1 MVIYPNNIYEVFMN
15 DNSEL
20 VKNFAS
26 LFAGRTDA
34 YGSWEGGC
42 IKEPV
47 TQGLFSKHLW
57 GQEYIGIYP
66 MMDTNTVWWGCS
78 DIDVN
83 DIDQARNIQLA
94 LKLKLI
100 ESWVEK
106 TVKGFHVWIFARK
119 PVEARVMRRALLA
132 AHAVVKAPA
141 KEINPK
147 QEEVSGYGNYVRL
160 PYPGALFE
168 PCSVR
173 YMIDSSDKPL
183 SLEAFVKEATTYA
196 VTQEDLEPLA
206 NTYVP
211 KTPGQF
217 TPKGGPIPIDVAKSL
232 LRPYS
237 LKMFMDGPLPDSDRS
252 STLVR
257 LAYRLRSDGLTADV
271 AYGIIRSA
279 DIRWGKFYLR
289 EDGDMHISKIIA
301 DVYGE

>member
-1 MVIYPNNIYEVFMN
+1 MT

-20 VKNFAS
+20 VKNFAA

-42 IKEPV
+42 VKQPV
-47 TQGLFSKHLW
+47 TQGSFTKHLW

-66 MMDTNTVWWGCS
+66 MMDDSTVWWGCS

-100 ESWVEK
+100 ESWVER
-106 TVKGFHVWIFARK
+106 TVKGFHVWVFARK
-119 PVEARVMRRALLA
+119 PVEARVMRRALLV
-132 AHAVVKAPA
+132 AHAAVKVPA

-147 QEEVSGYGNYVRL
+147 QEQVSGYGNYVRL

-173 YMIDSSDKPL
+173 FIIDSSDKPM
-183 SLEAFVKEATTYA
+183 SLETFVNEATTYA
-196 VTQEDLEPLA
+196 VTQEDLQPLA
-206 NTYVP
+206 DAYIP
-211 KTPGQF
+211 KTPAQF
-217 TPKGGPIPIDVAKSL
+217 TAKGAPIPVDVAKTML
-232 LRPYS
+232 HPWT
-237 LKMFMDGPLPDSDRS
+237 LKMFLEGPMADTDRS
-252 STLVR
+252 SCLVK
-257 LAYRLRSDGLTADV
+257 LAYRFRSDGIPIELAYGLIRTADMQ
-271 AYGIIRSA
+271 
-279 DIRWGKFYLR
+279 WGKFHSR
-289 EDGDMHISKIIA
+289 EDGEMHLTKIIA

>member
-1 MVIYPNNIYEVFMN
+1 MT

-20 VKNFAS
+20 VKNFSA

-42 IKEPV
+42 VKQPV
-47 TQGLFSKHLW
+47 TPSSYTKHLW

-66 MMDTNTVWWGCS
+66 MMDDSTVWWGCS

-106 TVKGFHVWIFARK
+106 TVKGFHVWVFARK

-132 AHAVVKAPA
+132 AHAAVKVPA

-147 QEEVSGYGNYVRL
+147 QEEASGYGNYVRL

-173 YMIDSSDKPL
+173 YIIDSSDKPM
-183 SLEAFVKEATTYA
+183 SLETFVNEATTYA
-196 VTQEDLEPLA
+196 IVQEDLEPLA
-206 NTYVP
+206 KLYVP
-211 KTPGQF
+211 KSPVQF
-217 TPKGGPIPIDVAKSL
+217 AANSTGVPVDVAKTL
-232 LRPYS
+232 LSPYTF
-237 LKMFMDGPLPDSDRS
+237 KMFMEGPLPTSDRS
-252 STLVR
+252 GTLVR
-257 LAYRLRSDGLTADV
+257 LAYRLRSDGV
-271 AYGIIRSA
+271 PPEIAYGIIRTA
-279 DIRWGKFYLR
+279 DKTWGKFYDR
-289 EDGDMHISKIIA
+289 EDGEIHLAKIIA

>member
-1 MVIYPNNIYEVFMN
+1 MT

-20 VKNFAS
+20 TKNFAA

-42 IKEPV
+42 IKQPV
-47 TQGLFSKHLW
+47 TQGSFTKHLW

-66 MMDTNTVWWGCS
+66 MMDDSTVWWGCS

-100 ESWVEK
+100 ESWVER
-106 TVKGFHVWIFARK
+106 TVKGFHVWVFARK

-132 AHAVVKAPA
+132 AHAAVKVPA

-147 QEEVSGYGNYVRL
+147 QEQASGYGNYVRL

-173 YMIDSSDKPL
+173 YMIDSSDRPL
-183 SLEAFVKEATTYA
+183 SLETFVKEATTYA
-196 VTQEDLEPLA
+196 VTQEDLQPLA
-206 NTYVP
+206 DAYVP
-211 KTPGQF
+211 KTPAQF
-217 TPKGGPIPIDVAKSL
+217 TAKGAPIPVDVAKTIL
-232 LRPYS
+232 HPWT
-237 LKMFMDGPLPDSDRS
+237 LKMFLEGPMADTDRS
-252 STLVR
+252 SCLVK
-257 LAYRLRSDGLTADV
+257 LAYRFRSDGIPIELAYGLIRTADMQ
-271 AYGIIRSA
+271 
-279 DIRWGKFYLR
+279 WGKFYSR
-289 EDGDMHISKIIA
+289 EDGEMHLAKIIA